1 MAAGTPP
8 ASPLRARPPRRG
20 LGRWLLVGALVGAVA
35 CASGAPQTV
44 RGVVVAVEAR
54 SVARAEAFT
63 LRADDG
69 RELTFRVAP
78 EVAWT
83 PGHLREHA
91 VLGEPI
97 VVTFTREGEALVA
110 VHLAD
115 ASGAAH

>member
-1 MAAGTPP
+1 MAIRTPP
-8 ASPLRARPPRRG
+8 ALPSHARPSRRG
-20 LGRWLLVGALVGAVA
+20 LGGWLLASALVGALA
-35 CASGAPQTV
+35 CTSGPLHTA

-69 RELTFRVAP
+69 RALTFRVAP

-91 VLGEPI
+91 ALGEPI
-97 VVTFTREGEALVA
+97 VVTFKREGDALVA
-110 VHLAD
+110 VRLAD